1 MSTVNEDL
9 GKASEVFANDLSTR
23 PKLGL
28 VGFLCGVVE
37 TYASAIWMAYGAA
50 TGFRIEAP
58 TRRSDEDGRR

>member
-28 VGFLCGVVE
+28 VRFLCRVVE
-37 TYASAIWMAYGAA
+37 RYTSAIWMAYGAA
-50 TGFRIEAP
+50 IGFHIEAN
-58 TRRSDEDGRR
+58 THRSDEDDRR